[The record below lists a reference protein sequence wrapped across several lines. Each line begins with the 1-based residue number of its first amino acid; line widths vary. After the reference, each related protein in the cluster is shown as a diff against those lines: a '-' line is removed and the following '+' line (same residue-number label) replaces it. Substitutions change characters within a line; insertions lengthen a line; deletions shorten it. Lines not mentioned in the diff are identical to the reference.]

1 MSNYVTD
8 TVGLVVES
16 IYTVLKGAVMIAVVL
31 GSLVAGAFLHQP
43 ILHAV
48 ETAVPAVQEYMPSYK
63 KVSHSSFN
71 REPPPSMIFAVYP
84 DSNHRNTPLI
94 L

>member
-16 IYTVLKGAVMIAVVL
+16 VYTVLKGAVMIAIVL

-48 ETAVPAVQEYMPSYK
+48 ETAVPAVAEYMPSYK
-63 KVSHSSFN
+63 KVTFN
-71 REPPPSMIFAVYP
+71 HEPPPSMIFAVYP
-84 DSNHRNTPLI
+84 DIDHRNTPLI